1 MTCPKCNGFLE
12 LTERFWDYDDGEL
25 LSGEEHYYCPKCFE
39 VYNRDVTY
47 VLEKASDI
55 E

>member
-1 MTCPKCNGFLE
+1 MTCPKCKGLLE
-12 LTERFWDYDDGEL
+12 MYERFWDYDDGEL
-25 LSGEEHYYCPKCFE
+25 LCGEEHYYCPKCSE
-39 VYNRDVTY
+39 SYNREVTY